1 LEELIM
7 ETTESGSQSECGNNI
22 VNELSDALRYIGD
35 VSYAVLP
42 RDLAHNL
49 GDLKKSF
56 LTTIRSLID
65 KDIEW
70 VDARVAGGDRVRA
83 EWQQKCNRDKAE
95 GAPEPIS

>member
-1 LEELIM
+1 M
-7 ETTESGSQSECGNNI
+7 QETTESGSQSEYGNNL

-35 VSYAVLP
+35 VSYAILP
-42 RDLAHNL
+42 RDLAHSV

-70 VDARVAGGDRVRA
+70 VDARVAGGDKVRE
-83 EWQQKCNRDKAE
+83 EWQQKCNRDKEE

>member
-1 LEELIM
+1 M
-7 ETTESGSQSECGNNI
+7 QETTQSENQWEECGKNVLND
-22 VNELSDALRYIGD
+22 LGDAFRYLGD
-35 VSYAVLP
+35 VSYAILP
-42 RDLAHNL
+42 RDVAHNL

-70 VDARVAGGDRVRA
+70 VEARVAGGDRVRE
-83 EWQQKCNRDKAE
+83 EWQRKCSQEDAE

>member
-1 LEELIM
+1 M
-7 ETTESGSQSECGNNI
+7 QETAESGSQTECGNNI

-35 VSYAVLP
+35 VSYAILP
-42 RDLAHNL
+42 RDLAHSV

-70 VDARVAGGDRVRA
+70 VEARVAGGDKVRD
-83 EWQQKCNRDKAE
+83 EWQQKRDQDKAE
-95 GAPEPIS
+95 DAPEPAN